1 MAEEKIFLDPKGL
14 KHYNE
19 KIKNGTIRAGRAA
32 VAEKVAATGIQ
43 WGTELIPIA
52 NIPKAALERCVVV
65 ANDTERFKLTPDK
78 AQNGDTVKVADTKKM
93 YFVKDDTKLNS
104 EAGYESYVA
113 GTASV
118 AEVAESVE
126 WDKVKNKPSK
136 FAPENHGTD
145 VVTALTGYTPSLPME
160 SVYEELDAGDTLNQ
174 ALNKLQRNDYRMLP
188 TMDIADLDAF
198 PVSIADGIKTV
209 MGNKSVI
216 RYTLVT
222 TKGIGIAANKPL
234 AVGTLEQFTDAG
246 LLTITQI
253 AETRLIL
260 NELNGGYHYKESQ
273 GSQRYI
279 RHYIM
284 KDGNP
289 LGAKGQ
295 WTKWIPYHG
304 EYTKQLIDEAK
315 QEGTDAKT
323 IATAAKNELAGFRR
337 ITESE
342 IDALIS
348 Q

>member
-1 MAEEKIFLDPKGL
+1 MAEKKFLDYQGL
-14 KHYNE
+14 QHYHG
-19 KIKNGTIRAGRAA
+19 KLKNGSARVGHA
-32 VAEKVAATGIQ
+32 VVADQVASTGIQ

-65 ANDTERFKLTPDK
+65 ANDTERFKLTT
-78 AQNGDTVKVADTKKM
+78 AQVQNGDTVKVAATKKM

-104 EAGYESYVA
+104 EAGYEPYVA

-145 VVTALTGYTPSLPME
+145 VVTALTGYMPSLPME
-160 SVYEELDAGDTLNQ
+160 SVYEELNEGDTLNQ

-188 TMDIADLDAF
+188 TMNIADLDAF

-209 MGNKSVI
+209 MGSKSVI
-216 RYTLVT
+216 RYTLIT
-222 TKGIGIAANKPL
+222 TQGAGIATNKPL
-234 AVGTLEQFTDAG
+234 AVGTLEQFTDVG

-253 AETRLIL
+253 AETRFTL

-323 IATAAKNELAGFRR
+323 IATDAKNELAGFRR

-342 IDALIS
+342 IDALL
-348 Q
+348 

>member
-1 MAEEKIFLDPKGL
+1 MAEKKFLDYQGL
-14 KHYNE
+14 QHYHG
-19 KIKNGTIRAGRAA
+19 KLKNGSATVGHA
-32 VAEKVAATGIQ
+32 VVADQVASTGIQ

-52 NIPKAALERCVVV
+52 NIPKAALERCMVV
-65 ANDTERFKLTPDK
+65 ANDTARFALTTDQV
-78 AQNGDTVKVADTKKM
+78 QNGDTVKVAETKKM
-93 YFVKDDTKLNS
+93 FFVKDDTKLNS
-104 EAGYESYVA
+104 EAGYEPYVA

-126 WDKVKNKPSK
+126 WDKVKNKPGK

-145 VVTALTGYTPSLPME
+145 VVTALTGYTPSLPAE

-174 ALNKLQRNDYRMLP
+174 ALDKLQRNDYRMLP
-188 TMDIADLDAF
+188 TMDIDNLNTF

-209 MGNKSVI
+209 MGSKSVI

-222 TKGIGIAANKPL
+222 TKGAGIATNKAL
-234 AVGTLEQFTDAG
+234 AVGTLEQFTDVG

-295 WTKWIPYHG
+295 WTNWIPYHG
-304 EYTKQLIDEAK
+304 EYTKQLIDAAK
-315 QEGTDAKT
+315 QEGTDAKA
-323 IATAAKNELAGFRR
+323 IATAAKNELADFRR

-342 IDALIS
+342 IDALL
-348 Q
+348 

>member
-1 MAEEKIFLDPKGL
+1 MAEKKFLDYQGL
-14 KHYNE
+14 QHYHG
-19 KIKNGTIRAGRAA
+19 KLKNGSARVGHA
-32 VAEKVAATGIQ
+32 VVADQVASTGIQ

-52 NIPKAALERCVVV
+52 NIPKAALERCMVV
-65 ANDTERFKLTPDK
+65 ANDTARFALTTDQV
-78 AQNGDTVKVADTKKM
+78 QNGDTVKVAATKKM

-104 EAGYESYVA
+104 EAGYEPYVA

-126 WDKVKNKPSK
+126 WDKVKNKPGK

-145 VVTALTGYTPSLPME
+145 VVTALTGYTPSLPTE

-174 ALNKLQRNDYRMLP
+174 ALDKLQRNDYRMLP
-188 TMDIADLDAF
+188 IMDIANLDAF
-198 PVSIADGIKTV
+198 PASIADGIKTV
-209 MGNKSVI
+209 MGSKSVI

-222 TKGIGIAANKPL
+222 TNGAGIATNKAL
-234 AVGTLEQFTDAG
+234 VVGTLEQFTDVG
-246 LLTITQI
+246 LFTITQI
-253 AETRLIL
+253 AETRCTLAS
-260 NELNGGYHYKESQ
+260 NATNSYHFKESQ

-289 LGAKGQ
+289 LGAKGE

-323 IATAAKNELAGFRR
+323 IATDAKNELAGFRR

-342 IDALIS
+342 IDALL
-348 Q
+348 

>member
-1 MAEEKIFLDPKGL
+1 MAEKKFLDYQGL
-14 KHYNE
+14 QHYHG
-19 KIKNGTIRAGRAA
+19 KLKNGSAIVGHAA
-32 VAEKVAATGIQ
+32 VADQVASTGIQ

-52 NIPKAALERCVVV
+52 NIPKAALERCMVV
-65 ANDTERFKLTPDK
+65 ANDTARFALTTDQV
-78 AQNGDTVKVADTKKM
+78 QNGDTVKVAETKKM
-93 YFVKDDTKLNS
+93 FFVKDDTKLNS
-104 EAGYESYVA
+104 EAGYEPYVA

-136 FAPENHGTD
+136 FTPENHGTD
-145 VVTALTGYTPSLPME
+145 VVTALTGYTPSLPAE

-188 TMDIADLDAF
+188 TMDIDDLDAF
-198 PVSIADGIKTV
+198 PASIADGIKTV

-216 RYTLVT
+216 RYTLTT
-222 TKGIGIAANKPL
+222 TKGAGIATNKTL
-234 AVGTLEQFTDAG
+234 AVGTLEQFTDVG

-253 AETRLIL
+253 AETRFTL

-323 IATAAKNELAGFRR
+323 IATATKNELADFRR

-342 IDALIS
+342 IDALL
-348 Q
+348 

>member
-78 AQNGDTVKVADTKKM
+78 AQNGDTVKVAATKKM
-93 YFVKDDTKLNS
+93 FFVKDDTKLNS
-104 EAGYESYVA
+104 EAGYEPYVA

-126 WDKVKNKPSK
+126 WNNVRNKPETFPPS
-136 FAPENHGTD
+136 NHGTN
-145 VVTALTGYTPSLPME
+145 VVTSLEGFLPTS
-160 SVYEELDAGDTLNQ
+160 SVTNEYNRLAPDDTLNA
-174 ALNKLQRNDYRMLP
+174 ALSKLQHNDDRVLP
-188 TMDIADLDAF
+188 TMDIDDLNTF
-198 PVSIADGIKTV
+198 PASIAEGVKAV
-209 MGNKSVI
+209 MGDKLVI
-216 RYTLVT
+216 RYTLIT
-222 TKGIGIAANKPL
+222 TKGVGSVVKPL
-234 AVGTLEQFTDAG
+234 AVGTLEQFTDSG
-246 LLTITQI
+246 GLTITQI
-253 AETRLIL
+253 AETRCNLAS
-260 NELNGGYHYKESQ
+260 NATNGYYFRESQ

-284 KDGNP
+284 KDDNP

-295 WTKWIPYHG
+295 WTNWIPYHG
-304 EYTKQLIDEAK
+304 EYTKKLIDAAK
-315 QEGTDAKT
+315 QEGTDAKA
-323 IATAAKNELAGFRR
+323 IATAAKNELADFRR

>member
-1 MAEEKIFLDPKGL
+1 MAEKKFLDYQGL
-14 KHYNE
+14 QHYHG
-19 KIKNGTIRAGRAA
+19 KLKNGSARVGHA
-32 VAEKVAATGIQ
+32 VVADQVASTGIQ

-52 NIPKAALERCVVV
+52 NIPKAALERCMVV
-65 ANDTERFKLTPDK
+65 ANDTARFALTTDQV
-78 AQNGDTVKVADTKKM
+78 QNGDTVKVAETKKM
-93 YFVKDDTKLNS
+93 FFVKDDTKLNS
-104 EAGYESYVA
+104 EAGYEPYVA

-145 VVTALTGYTPSLPME
+145 VVTALTGYTPSLPAE
-160 SVYEELDAGDTLNQ
+160 SVYEELDTGDTLNQ
-174 ALNKLQRNDYRMLP
+174 ALNKLQRNDYRMLS
-188 TMDIADLDAF
+188 TMDIDDLNTF
-198 PVSIADGIKTV
+198 PASIAEGVKAV

-216 RYTLVT
+216 RYTLT
-222 TKGIGIAANKPL
+222 TKGVAAKPL
-234 AVGTLEQFTDAG
+234 VVGTLEQFTDSG
-246 LLTITQI
+246 GLTITQI
-253 AETRLIL
+253 AETRCNLAS
-260 NELNGGYHYKESQ
+260 NATNSYHFKESQ

-323 IATAAKNELAGFRR
+323 IATDAKNELAGFRR

-342 IDALIS
+342 IDALL
-348 Q
+348 

>member
-1 MAEEKIFLDPKGL
+1 MAEKKFLDYQGL
-14 KHYNE
+14 QHYHG
-19 KIKNGTIRAGRAA
+19 KLKNGSARVGHAA
-32 VAEKVAATGIQ
+32 VADQVASTGIQ

-52 NIPKAALERCVVV
+52 NIPRAALERCMVV
-65 ANDTERFKLTPDK
+65 ANDTARFALTTDQV
-78 AQNGDTVKVADTKKM
+78 QNGDTVKVAETKKM
-93 YFVKDDTKLNS
+93 FFVKDDTKLNS
-104 EAGYESYVA
+104 EAGYEPYVA

-145 VVTALTGYTPSLPME
+145 VVTALTGYTPSLPAE

-174 ALNKLQRNDYRMLP
+174 ALNKLQRNDYRMLS
-188 TMDIADLDAF
+188 TMDIDDLNTF
-198 PVSIADGIKTV
+198 PASIAEGVKAV

-216 RYTLVT
+216 RYTLT
-222 TKGIGIAANKPL
+222 TKRVAAKPL
-234 AVGTLEQFTDAG
+234 VVGTLEQFTDSG
-246 LLTITQI
+246 GLTITQI
-253 AETRLIL
+253 AETRCNLAS
-260 NELNGGYHYKESQ
+260 NATNSYYFRESQ

-295 WTKWIPYHG
+295 WTNWIPYHG
-304 EYTKQLIDEAK
+304 EYTKQLIDAAK
-315 QEGTDAKT
+315 QEGTDAKA
-323 IATAAKNELAGFRR
+323 IATAAKNELADFRR

-342 IDALIS
+342 IDALL
-348 Q
+348 

>member
-1 MAEEKIFLDPKGL
+1 MAEKKFLDYQGL
-14 KHYNE
+14 QHYHG
-19 KIKNGTIRAGRAA
+19 KLKNGSATVGHA
-32 VAEKVAATGIQ
+32 VVADQVASTGIQ

-52 NIPKAALERCVVV
+52 NIPKAALERCMVV
-65 ANDTERFKLTPDK
+65 ANDTARFALTTDQV
-78 AQNGDTVKVADTKKM
+78 QNGDTVKVAETKKM
-93 YFVKDDTKLNS
+93 FFVKDDTKLNS
-104 EAGYESYVA
+104 EAGYEPYVA

-145 VVTALTGYTPSLPME
+145 VVTALTGYTPSLPAE

-188 TMDIADLDAF
+188 TMDIDNLNTF

-209 MGNKSVI
+209 MGSKSVI
-216 RYTLVT
+216 RYTLTT
-222 TKGIGIAANKPL
+222 TKGAGIATNKAL
-234 AVGTLEQFTDAG
+234 AVGTLEQFTDVG

-295 WTKWIPYHG
+295 WTNWIPYHG
-304 EYTKQLIDEAK
+304 EYTKQLIDAAK
-315 QEGTDAKT
+315 QEGTDAKA
-323 IATAAKNELAGFRR
+323 IATAAKNELADFRR

-342 IDALIS
+342 IDALL
-348 Q
+348 

>member
-1 MAEEKIFLDPKGL
+1 MAEKKFLDYQGL
-14 KHYNE
+14 QHYHG
-19 KIKNGTIRAGRAA
+19 KLKNGSARVGHAA
-32 VAEKVAATGIQ
+32 VADQVASTGIQ

-52 NIPKAALERCVVV
+52 NIPKAALERCMVV
-65 ANDTERFKLTPDK
+65 ANDTERFKLTT
-78 AQNGDTVKVADTKKM
+78 AQVQNGDTVKVAETKKM
-93 YFVKDDTKLNS
+93 FFVKDDTKLNS
-104 EAGYESYVA
+104 EAGYEPYVA

-126 WDKVKNKPSK
+126 WDKVKNKPGK

-145 VVTALTGYTPSLPME
+145 VVTALTGYTPSLPTE

-174 ALNKLQRNDYRMLP
+174 ALDKLQRNDYRMLP
-188 TMDIADLDAF
+188 IMDIDNLDTF
-198 PVSIADGIKTV
+198 PASIADGIKNV
-209 MGNKSVI
+209 MGSKSVI

-222 TKGIGIAANKPL
+222 TKGAGIATNKAL
-234 AVGTLEQFTDAG
+234 AVGTLEQFTDIG

-253 AETRLIL
+253 AETRLTL

-323 IATAAKNELAGFRR
+323 IATDAKNELAGFRR

-342 IDALIS
+342 IDALL
-348 Q
+348 

>member
-1 MAEEKIFLDPKGL
+1 MAEKKFLDYQGL
-14 KHYNE
+14 QHYHD
-19 KIKNGTIRAGRAA
+19 KLKNGSARVGHA
-32 VAEKVAATGIQ
+32 VVADQVASAGIQ
-43 WGTELIPIA
+43 WGTELIPIP
-52 NIPKAALERCVVV
+52 NIPKAALERCMVV
-65 ANDTERFKLTPDK
+65 ANDTARFALTTDQV
-78 AQNGDTVKVADTKKM
+78 QNGDTVKVAETKKM
-93 YFVKDDTKLNS
+93 FFVKDDTKLNS
-104 EAGYESYVA
+104 EAGYEPYVA

-126 WDKVKNKPSK
+126 WDKVKNKPGK

-174 ALNKLQRNDYRMLP
+174 ALDKLQRNDYRMLP
-188 TMDIADLDAF
+188 TMDIDNLNTF

-209 MGNKSVI
+209 MGSKSVI

-222 TKGIGIAANKPL
+222 TKGIGIATNKAL
-234 AVGTLEQFTDAG
+234 AVGTLEQFTDVG

-295 WTKWIPYHG
+295 WTNWIPYHG
-304 EYTKQLIDEAK
+304 EYTKQLIDAAK
-315 QEGTDAKT
+315 QEGTDAKA
-323 IATAAKNELAGFRR
+323 IATAAKNELADFRR

-342 IDALIS
+342 IDALL
-348 Q
+348 

>member
-1 MAEEKIFLDPKGL
+1 MAEKKFLDYQGL
-14 KHYNE
+14 QHYHD
-19 KIKNGTIRAGRAA
+19 KLKNGSARVGHA
-32 VAEKVAATGIQ
+32 VVADQVASAGIQ
-43 WGTELIPIA
+43 WGTELIPIP
-52 NIPKAALERCVVV
+52 NIPKAALERCMVV
-65 ANDTERFKLTPDK
+65 ANDTARFALTTDQV
-78 AQNGDTVKVADTKKM
+78 QNGDTVKVAETKKM
-93 YFVKDDTKLNS
+93 FFVKDDTKLNS
-104 EAGYESYVA
+104 EAGYEPYVA

-126 WDKVKNKPSK
+126 WDKVKNKPGK

-145 VVTALTGYTPSLPME
+145 VVTALTGYTPSLPTE

-174 ALNKLQRNDYRMLP
+174 ALDKLQRNDYRMLP
-188 TMDIADLDAF
+188 TMDIDNLNTF

-209 MGNKSVI
+209 MGSKSVI

-222 TKGIGIAANKPL
+222 TKGIGIATNKAL
-234 AVGTLEQFTDAG
+234 AVGTLEQFTDVG

-295 WTKWIPYHG
+295 WTNWIPYHG
-304 EYTKQLIDEAK
+304 EYTKQLIDAAK
-315 QEGTDAKT
+315 QEGTDAKA
-323 IATAAKNELAGFRR
+323 IATAAKNELADFRR

-342 IDALIS
+342 IDALL
-348 Q
+348 

>member
-1 MAEEKIFLDPKGL
+1 MAEKKFLDYQGL
-14 KHYNE
+14 QHYHG
-19 KIKNGTIRAGRAA
+19 KLKSGSARVGHAA
-32 VAEKVAATGIQ
+32 VADQVASTGIQ
-43 WGTELIPIA
+43 WGTELIPIQ
-52 NIPKAALERCVVV
+52 NIPKAALERCMVV
-65 ANDTERFKLTPDK
+65 ANDTARFALTTDQV
-78 AQNGDTVKVADTKKM
+78 QNGDTVKVAETKKM
-93 YFVKDDTKLNS
+93 FFVKDDTKLNS
-104 EAGYESYVA
+104 EAGYEPYVA

-145 VVTALTGYTPSLPME
+145 VVTALTGYTPSLPAE

-209 MGNKSVI
+209 MGSKSVI

-222 TKGIGIAANKPL
+222 TRGTGIATNKAL
-234 AVGTLEQFTDAG
+234 AVGTLEQFTDVG

-315 QEGTDAKT
+315 QEGTDAKA
-323 IATAAKNELAGFRR
+323 IATATKNELADFRR

-342 IDALIS
+342 IDALL
-348 Q
+348 

>member
-1 MAEEKIFLDPKGL
+1 MAEKKFLDYQGL
-14 KHYNE
+14 QHYHD
-19 KIKNGTIRAGRAA
+19 KLKNGSARVGHA
-32 VAEKVAATGIQ
+32 VVADQVASAGIQ
-43 WGTELIPIA
+43 WGTELIPIPS
-52 NIPKAALERCVVV
+52 IPKAALERCMVV
-65 ANDTERFKLTPDK
+65 ANDTARFALTTDQV
-78 AQNGDTVKVADTKKM
+78 QNGDTVKVAETKKM
-93 YFVKDDTKLNS
+93 FFVKDDTKLNS
-104 EAGYESYVA
+104 EAGYEPYVA

-126 WDKVKNKPSK
+126 WDKVKNKPGK

-145 VVTALTGYTPSLPME
+145 VVTALTGYTPSLPTE

-174 ALNKLQRNDYRMLP
+174 ALDKLQRNDYRMLP
-188 TMDIADLDAF
+188 TMDIDNLNTF

-209 MGNKSVI
+209 MGSKSVI

-222 TKGIGIAANKPL
+222 TKGIGIATNKAL
-234 AVGTLEQFTDAG
+234 AVGTLEQFTDVG

-295 WTKWIPYHG
+295 WTNWIPYHG
-304 EYTKQLIDEAK
+304 EYTKQLIDAAK
-315 QEGTDAKT
+315 QEGTDAKA
-323 IATAAKNELAGFRR
+323 IATAAKNELADFRR

-342 IDALIS
+342 IDALL
-348 Q
+348 

>member
-1 MAEEKIFLDPKGL
+1 MAEKKFLDYQGL
-14 KHYNE
+14 QHYHD
-19 KIKNGTIRAGRAA
+19 KLKNGSARVGHA
-32 VAEKVAATGIQ
+32 VVADQVASAGIQ
-43 WGTELIPIA
+43 WGTELIPIP
-52 NIPKAALERCVVV
+52 NIPKAALERCMVV
-65 ANDTERFKLTPDK
+65 ANDTARFALTTDQV
-78 AQNGDTVKVADTKKM
+78 QNGDTVKVAETKKM
-93 YFVKDDTKLNS
+93 FFVKDDTKLNS
-104 EAGYESYVA
+104 EAGYEPYVA

-126 WDKVKNKPSK
+126 WDKVKNKPGK

-145 VVTALTGYTPSLPME
+145 VVTALTGYTPSLPTE

-174 ALNKLQRNDYRMLP
+174 ALDKLQRNDYRMLP
-188 TMDIADLDAF
+188 TMDIDNLNTF

-209 MGNKSVI
+209 MGSKSVI

-222 TKGIGIAANKPL
+222 TNGIGIATDKAL
-234 AVGTLEQFTDAG
+234 AVGTLEQFTDVG

-295 WTKWIPYHG
+295 WTNWIPYHG
-304 EYTKQLIDEAK
+304 EYTKQLIDAAK
-315 QEGTDAKT
+315 QEGTDAKA
-323 IATAAKNELAGFRR
+323 IATAAKNELADFRR

-342 IDALIS
+342 IDALL
-348 Q
+348 

>member
-1 MAEEKIFLDPKGL
+1 MAEKKFLDYQGL
-14 KHYNE
+14 QHYHG
-19 KIKNGTIRAGRAA
+19 KLKNGSARVGHAA
-32 VAEKVAATGIQ
+32 VADQVASTGIQ

-52 NIPKAALERCVVV
+52 NIPRAALERCMVV
-65 ANDTERFKLTPDK
+65 ANDTARFALTTDQV
-78 AQNGDTVKVADTKKM
+78 QNGDTVKVAETKKM
-93 YFVKDDTKLNS
+93 FFVKDDTKLNS
-104 EAGYESYVA
+104 EAGYEPYVA

-145 VVTALTGYTPSLPME
+145 VVTALTGYTPSLPAE

-174 ALNKLQRNDYRMLP
+174 ALNKLQRNDYRMLS
-188 TMDIADLDAF
+188 TMDIDDLNTF
-198 PVSIADGIKTV
+198 PASIAEGVKAV

-216 RYTLVT
+216 RYTLT
-222 TKGIGIAANKPL
+222 TKGVAAKPL
-234 AVGTLEQFTDAG
+234 VVGTLEQFTDSG
-246 LLTITQI
+246 GLTITQI
-253 AETRLIL
+253 AETRCNLAS
-260 NELNGGYHYKESQ
+260 NATNSYYFRESQ

-295 WTKWIPYHG
+295 WTNWIPYHG
-304 EYTKQLIDEAK
+304 EYTKQLIDAAK
-315 QEGTDAKT
+315 QEGTDAKA
-323 IATAAKNELAGFRR
+323 IATAAKNELADFRR

-342 IDALIS
+342 IDALL
-348 Q
+348 

>member
-1 MAEEKIFLDPKGL
+1 MAEKRFLDLEGL
-14 KHYNE
+14 KHYNR
-19 KIKNGTIRAGRAA
+19 KIKEGSVRVGHAE
-32 VAEKVAATGIQ
+32 VADQVASTGIQ

-52 NIPKAALERCVVV
+52 NIPKAALERCMVV
-65 ANDTERFKLTPDK
+65 ANDTARFALTTDQV
-78 AQNGDTVKVADTKKM
+78 QNGDTVKVAETKKM
-93 YFVKDDTKLNS
+93 FFVKDDTKLNS
-104 EAGYESYVA
+104 EAGYEPYVA

-145 VVTALTGYTPSLPME
+145 VVTALTGYTPSLPAE

-188 TMDIADLDAF
+188 TMDIDDLDAF
-198 PVSIADGIKTV
+198 PASIADGIKTV

-216 RYTLVT
+216 RYTLTT
-222 TKGIGIAANKPL
+222 TKGAGIATNKAL
-234 AVGTLEQFTDAG
+234 AVGTLEQFTDVG

-253 AETRLIL
+253 AETRFTL

-323 IATAAKNELAGFRR
+323 IATDAKNELDGFRR

-342 IDALIS
+342 IDALL
-348 Q
+348 

>member
-1 MAEEKIFLDPKGL
+1 MAEKKFLDYQGL
-14 KHYNE
+14 QHYHG
-19 KIKNGTIRAGRAA
+19 KLKNGSARVGHAA
-32 VAEKVAATGIQ
+32 VADQVASTGIQ

-65 ANDTERFKLTPDK
+65 ANDTERFKLTT
-78 AQNGDTVKVADTKKM
+78 AQVQNGDTVKVAATKKM
-93 YFVKDDTKLNS
+93 FFVKDDTKLNS
-104 EAGYESYVA
+104 EAGYEPYVA

-126 WDKVKNKPSK
+126 WNNVRNKPTK

-145 VVTALTGYTPSLPME
+145 VVTSLAGYSPTSSATNEYNRLVP
-160 SVYEELDAGDTLNQ
+160 DDTLNA
-174 ALNKLQRNDYRMLP
+174 ALMKLQYNDDRVLP
-188 TMDIADLDAF
+188 TMDIDNLNTF
-198 PVSIADGIKTV
+198 PASIAEGVKAV
-209 MGNKSVI
+209 MGDKSVI
-216 RYTLVT
+216 RYTLTT
-222 TKGIGIAANKPL
+222 TKGVGSAANKPL
-234 AVGTLEQFTDAG
+234 AVGTLEQFTDVG

-260 NELNGGYHYKESQ
+260 NVLNGGYHFKESQ

-295 WTKWIPYHG
+295 WTNWIPYHG
-304 EYTKQLIDEAK
+304 EYTKQLIDAAK
-315 QEGTDAKT
+315 QEGTDAKA
-323 IATAAKNELAGFRR
+323 IATAAKNELADFRR

-342 IDALIS
+342 IDALL
-348 Q
+348 

>member
-1 MAEEKIFLDPKGL
+1 MAEKKFLDYQGL
-14 KHYNE
+14 QHYHG
-19 KIKNGTIRAGRAA
+19 KLKNGSARVGHA
-32 VAEKVAATGIQ
+32 VVADQVASTGIQ

-52 NIPKAALERCVVV
+52 NIPKAALERCMVV
-65 ANDTERFKLTPDK
+65 ANDTARFALTTDQV
-78 AQNGDTVKVADTKKM
+78 QNGDTVKVAATKKM

-104 EAGYESYVA
+104 EAGYEPYVA

-145 VVTALTGYTPSLPME
+145 VVTALTGYTPSLSME
-160 SVYEELDAGDTLNQ
+160 SVYEELDSGDTLNQ

-188 TMDIADLDAF
+188 TMDIDDLDAF

-209 MGNKSVI
+209 MGSKSVI

-222 TKGIGIAANKPL
+222 TKGAGIATNKAL
-234 AVGTLEQFTDAG
+234 AVGTLEQFTDVG

-253 AETRLIL
+253 AETRFTL

-323 IATAAKNELAGFRR
+323 IATDAKNELAGFRR

-342 IDALIS
+342 IDALL
-348 Q
+348 